1 MSNDIKKISIDDER
15 YKKFR
20 KAYVYALEK
29 TQEEVDQAVEG
40 MYHNLNSLQ
49 SRSGRVVASR

>member
-1 MSNDIKKISIDDER
+1 MKNVSIDDER
-15 YKKFR
+15 YKKFK
-20 KAYVYALEK
+20 KAYAYALEK

-49 SRSGRVVASR
+49 SRSGKVVASR